1 MSDSVLKCLML
12 TMSDSVMGNSKAI
25 SVRIPDE
32 LLEKIDRL
40 AEEKYKSHKG
50 TPNRSLVVLD
60 AIVEYFDTLSDTS
73 KVDTLSDSVNKNR
86 IEELSIAV
94 NTLSDNV
101 NELMELKKVVFT
113 LSDSVDKLVKS
124 QPSKKDLK
132 VKQLSTSDI
141 SDIDS
146 SEQIN
151 NPDPQKTPVE
161 VKAKEKSTE
170 SRETADGVETM
181 TTTQLAVRLKI
192 TNDAI
197 SKAKS
202 RYKNNVDK
210 FIRWS
215 YDRDPEHFAW
225 EFRGGSGLFYR
236 AIPF

>member
-1 MSDSVLKCLML
+1 M
-12 TMSDSVMGNSKAI
+12 TNSKAI
-25 SVRIPDE
+25 SIRIPDE
-32 LLEKIDRL
+32 LLEKIDLL

-60 AIVEYFDTLSDTS
+60 AIVAYFDTLSDTS
-73 KVDTLSDSVNKNR
+73 KIDTLSDSVNKNR
-86 IEELSIAV
+86 IEELSTIV

-101 NELMELKKVVFT
+101 SELMELRKIVFT
-113 LSDSVDKLVKS
+113 LSDSVEKLVKS
-124 QPSKKDLK
+124 QPSKKDSK

-146 SEQIN
+146 SKPIN
-151 NPDPQKTPVE
+151 NPDPQKKPIE

-170 SRETADGVETM
+170 LRETANGVETM
-181 TTTQLAVRLKI
+181 TTTQLAARLKI
-192 TNDAI
+192 NNDAL

-202 RYKNNVDK
+202 RYKNDVDR

-225 EFRGGSGLFYR
+225 EFKSGSSLFYR

>member
-1 MSDSVLKCLML
+1 MA
-12 TMSDSVMGNSKAI
+12 NSKAI
-25 SVRIPDE
+25 SIRVPDE

-60 AIVEYFDTLSDTS
+60 AIVEYFDTLSDS
-73 KVDTLSDSVNKNR
+73 SRVGILSDSDNKNR
-86 IEELSIAV
+86 IEEISTIV

-101 NELMELKKVVFT
+101 SELMELKKIVLT
-113 LSDSVDKLVKS
+113 LSDSVDKLTKS
-124 QPSKKDLK
+124 QPSKKDSE

-141 SDIDS
+141 SDNDS
-146 SEQIN
+146 SKPIN
-151 NPDPQKTPVE
+151 DPDPQKKPVKF
-161 VKAKEKSTE
+161 KAKEKSTE
-170 SRETADGVETM
+170 PKKTADGVETM
-181 TTTQLAVRLKI
+181 TTTQLAARLKL
-192 TNDAI
+192 TNEAL

-202 RYKNNVDK
+202 RYKNDVDR

-225 EFRGGSGLFYR
+225 EFRSESSLFYR

>member
-1 MSDSVLKCLML
+1 MA
-12 TMSDSVMGNSKAI
+12 NSKAI
-25 SVRIPDE
+25 SIRVPDE

-40 AEEKYKSHKG
+40 ADEKYKSHKG

-60 AIVEYFDTLSDTS
+60 AIVEYFNTLSDIS
-73 KVDTLSDSVNKNR
+73 RIDALSDSDDKNR
-86 IEELSIAV
+86 IEELSTIV
-94 NTLSDNV
+94 STLSDNV
-101 NELMELKKVVFT
+101 NELMELKKIVFT

-132 VKQLSTSDI
+132 AKQLSTSDI

-146 SEQIN
+146 SKPID
-151 NPDPQKTPVE
+151 NPDPQKKPVE

-170 SRETADGVETM
+170 PKETADGIETM
-181 TTTQLAVRLKI
+181 TTAQLAARLKL
-192 TNDAI
+192 TNEAL

-202 RYKNNVDK
+202 RYKNDVDR

-215 YDRDPEHFAW
+215 FDKDPEQFAW
-225 EFRGGSGLFYR
+225 EFKSGSSLFYR

>member
-1 MSDSVLKCLML
+1 M
-12 TMSDSVMGNSKAI
+12 TNSKAI
-25 SVRIPDE
+25 SIRIPDE
-32 LLEKIDRL
+32 LLEKIDLL

-60 AIVEYFDTLSDTS
+60 AIVAYFDTLSDTS
-73 KVDTLSDSVNKNR
+73 KIDTLSDSVNKNR
-86 IEELSIAV
+86 IEELSTIV

-101 NELMELKKVVFT
+101 SELMALRKIVFT
-113 LSDSVDKLVKS
+113 LSDSVEKLVKS
-124 QPSKKDLK
+124 QPSKKDSK

-146 SEQIN
+146 SKPIN
-151 NPDPQKTPVE
+151 NPDPQKKPIE

-170 SRETADGVETM
+170 LRETANGVETM
-181 TTTQLAVRLKI
+181 TTTQLAARLKI
-192 TNDAI
+192 NNDAL

-202 RYKNNVDK
+202 RYKNDVDR

-225 EFRGGSGLFYR
+225 EFKSGSSLFYR

>member
-1 MSDSVLKCLML
+1 MA
-12 TMSDSVMGNSKAI
+12 NSKPI
-25 SVRIPDE
+25 SIRIPDE
-32 LLEKIDRL
+32 LLEKIDLL

-60 AIVEYFDTLSDTS
+60 AIVEYFNTLSDTS
-73 KVDTLSDSVNKNR
+73 KIDTLSDSVDKNR
-86 IEELSIAV
+86 IEELSTII

-101 NELMELKKVVFT
+101 SELMEVRKIVFT

-124 QPSKKDLK
+124 QPSQKDSK

-146 SEQIN
+146 SKPIN
-151 NPDPQKTPVE
+151 NPDLQKKPIE

-170 SRETADGVETM
+170 PRETANGVETM
-181 TTTQLAVRLKI
+181 TTTQLAARLKI
-192 TNDAI
+192 TNDAL

-202 RYKNNVDK
+202 RYKNDIDK

-215 YDRDPEHFAW
+215 FDRDPEHFAW
-225 EFRGGSGLFYR
+225 EFKSGSSLFYR